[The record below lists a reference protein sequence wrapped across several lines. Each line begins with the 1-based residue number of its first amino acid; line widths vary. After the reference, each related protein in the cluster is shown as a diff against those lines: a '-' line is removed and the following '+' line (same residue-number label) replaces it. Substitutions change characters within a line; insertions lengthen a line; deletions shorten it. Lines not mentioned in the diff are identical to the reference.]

1 MSDFAV
7 LPAEQRDRAGKG
19 AARATRREGLVPGV
33 IYGDKKDPV
42 LFKMDPRVLVRAF
55 HEVGFMS
62 TQFLVSVDG
71 EEHRVLPRDVQFHPV
86 NDKPMHIDF
95 LRVTDRTRVRVFV
108 PVEFINEEQSEGLG
122 RGGVLNVVRHEVE
135 LMCTVAAIPENLVID
150 LAGMDI
156 GDSAKISDVDLPDG
170 VKPTIADRDF
180 TIATVAAPTII
191 TAEEEEG
198 EDEDEEGLEGE
209 EGEGEEG
216 EAAEGGDD
224 DAGGGDDD

>member
-42 LFKMDPRVLVRAF
+42 LFKMDPRILVRAF
-55 HEVGFMS
+55 HEAGFMS
-62 TQFLVSVDG
+62 TQFMVSIDG

-86 NDKPMHIDF
+86 NDQPIHIDF

-108 PVEFINEEQSEGLG
+108 PVEFINEEQSEGLT

-135 LMCTVAAIPENLVID
+135 LMCTVAAIPESLVID

-180 TIATVAAPTII
+180 TIATVAAPTVI
-191 TAEEEEG
+191 TAEEEEEG
-198 EDEDEEGLEGE
+198 DEDEEGLEGE

-216 EAAEGGDD
+216 EGEETEAEGGEE
-224 DAGGGDDD
+224 

>member
-42 LFKMDPRVLVRAF
+42 LFKMDPRVLVKAF
-55 HEVGFMS
+55 HEAGFMS
-62 TQFLVSVDG
+62 TQFMVSIDG

-86 NDKPMHIDF
+86 NDQPMHIDF

-108 PVEFINEEQSEGLG
+108 PVEFINEDKSEGLT

-135 LMCTVAAIPENLVID
+135 LMCTVAAIPESLVID

-156 GDSAKISDVDLPDG
+156 GDSAKISDVDLPGG
-170 VKPTIADRDF
+170 VKPTISDRDF
-180 TIATVAAPTII
+180 TIATVAAPTVI
-191 TAEEEEG
+191 TAEEEEEG
-198 EDEDEEGLEGE
+198 EEDEEGVEGG

-216 EAAEGGDD
+216 DAAEDGGGDSGGDD
-224 DAGGGDDD
+224 